1 MEKIHI
7 RKCVYYMRD
16 KLKSDKLLTGCK
28 TCEKEI
34 SIEAKSCPHCGAR
47 GARSRAWKWVVG
59 GFAAL
64 VVIGAIAGPQK
75 PKTPGAT
82 DANGQGTSVKVSVT
96 VPATERLPEKQNK
109 FISVIADYKA
119 RFEAAS
125 NELQESAARDRRRTS
140 ILGVLGSQM
149 GAEAWTGTLRKL
161 ETNTEG
167 KAIITVRVA
176 PDLDVLTWNNALTD
190 SLYSTMIEKSSPV
203 YETLMHMSVGDKLK
217 FSGNFI
223 RAEDDGI
230 LEGSMTIRGAMTAP
244 EFLFQFTQVSKF

>member
-7 RKCVYYMRD
+7 RGYVYMEE
-16 KLKSDKLLTGCK
+16 KLTSDKRWTNCK
-28 TCEKEI
+28 TCEKQI
-34 SIEAKSCPHCGAR
+34 AVSAKICPHCGAR
-47 GARSRAWKWVVG
+47 RGRSRVWKWVGG
-59 GFAAL
+59 GFATL
-64 VVIGAIAGPQK
+64 VVVAAIAGPQK
-75 PKTPGAT
+75 PKVQAT
-82 DANGQGTSVKVSVT
+82 GTSGQQASVKASE
-96 VPATERLPEKQNK
+96 ADAAIAQLPEKQNK
-109 FISVIADYKA
+109 FISVITDYKA
-119 RFEAAS
+119 RFEAAG
-125 NELQESAARDRRRTS
+125 NELQESASRDQRRTS

-203 YETLMHMSVGDKLK
+203 YETLMNMSVGDKVK

-223 RAEDDGI
+223 RAEEDGI
-230 LEGSMTIRGAMTAP
+230 LEGSMTIKGAMTAP
-244 EFLFQFTQVSKF
+244 EFLFQFTKISKN